1 MEYFEFKYRDW
12 IIQTDKKVNTEVYS
26 KVEKSSAQ
34 ECGCDDCL
42 KFESLKEELYPNEVK
57 YLFKKIGIDFKK
69 EAEIWCIPNI
79 EDGTNLYSG
88 FFHFKGNFEG
98 KNCRTQQTE
107 TGHSLDLVNITENF
121 SIGFHLDN
129 SLSFFDDKY
138 QTVQIEFEVKI

>member
-1 MEYFEFKYRDW
+1 MNRL
-12 IIQTDKKVNTEVYS
+12 KKNFT
-26 KVEKSSAQ
+26 Q
-34 ECGCDDCL
+34 L
-42 KFESLKEELYPNEVK
+42 KLNISL
-57 YLFKKIGIDFKK
+57 KKIGIDFKK

-79 EDGTNLYSG
+79 EDGTSLYSG

-107 TGHSLDLVNITENF
+107 TGYSLDLVNITENF